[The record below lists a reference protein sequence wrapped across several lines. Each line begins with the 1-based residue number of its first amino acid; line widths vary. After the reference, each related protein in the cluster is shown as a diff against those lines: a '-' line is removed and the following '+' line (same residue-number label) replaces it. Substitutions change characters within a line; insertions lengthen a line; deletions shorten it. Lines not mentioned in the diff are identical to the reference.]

1 MQIEILVTNEELN
14 EHGFDEDSIASHVV
28 ESLDSMI
35 KELPGFNVGV
45 TVIN

>member
-1 MQIEILVTNEELN
+1 MNIEIIVTNKELN
-14 EHGFDEDSIASHVV
+14 EHDFDEDSIASHVV

-35 KELPGFNVGV
+35 KELPEFNIGV